1 MLKTERAIINMGE
14 PDAGCMSQ
22 EERVYFFDAIFKG
35 ILALYNGVGET
46 QSEIAPSV
54 E

>member
-1 MLKTERAIINMGE
+1 MLKTERTIINMGE

-22 EERVYFFDAIFKG
+22 EECVYFFDAIFKG
-35 ILALYNGVGET
+35 ILSLYNGEGENP
-46 QSEIAPSV
+46 SEIAPSA

>member
-22 EERVYFFDAIFKG
+22 EERVYFFDAIFRGYLPYITERAKPRPG
-35 ILALYNGVGET
+35 LRHL
-46 QSEIAPSV
+46 
-54 E
+54 

>member
-1 MLKTERAIINMGE
+1 MLKAERTIISMGE
-14 PDAGCMSQ
+14 PDFTGMTS

-35 ILALYNGVGET
+35 ILALYNGEEET
-46 QSEIAPSV
+46 PSEIAPSV